1 MAPAQSKPVN
11 DADAAQVRSR
21 KRLIEPAIYLKRP
34 LEKEYKKDGYLTC
47 RLRTQPENENS
58 PVYELNLPY
67 FKEGSPEELLI
78 FLQQMDKVIVGQNL
92 NTPAQKYSLARR
104 IFLGEALTAFE
115 EAVRQ
120 NVEENN
126 ENFVHCLQHVVEHIF
141 PARALISQKRYMRR
155 FMRKPKE
162 MSIRNFMARLTEINA
177 YLNRFPPFQE
187 NQELPL
193 DEIMDIAE
201 FAVPARWQRTM
212 VVQDF
217 DCITHTPMEFVKFCE
232 KLEMTDESTE
242 DMEKSLKQKSSSL
255 IVKTQKHKIAH
266 TRIVSEEIN
275 SVSYTR
281 HMVMIQENV
290 P

>member
-141 PARALISQKRYMRR
+141 PARALISQKR
-155 FMRKPKE
+155 
-162 MSIRNFMARLTEINA
+162 
-177 YLNRFPPFQE
+177 
-187 NQELPL
+187 
-193 DEIMDIAE
+193 
-201 FAVPARWQRTM
+201 
-212 VVQDF
+212 
-217 DCITHTPMEFVKFCE
+217 
-232 KLEMTDESTE
+232 
-242 DMEKSLKQKSSSL
+242 
-255 IVKTQKHKIAH
+255 
-266 TRIVSEEIN
+266 
-275 SVSYTR
+275 
-281 HMVMIQENV
+281 
-290 P
+290 